1 MFVLV
6 LHAALSG
13 VKTSRALLVSQRW
26 LFHCQVRSGSGCAL
40 LFSNLPDCHARRYV
54 PGLRGASFRRR
65 VLRCE
70 HIAILQSAASS
81 GLPSAIWRECRSASR
96 CRFPRCEN
104 GSVFLRIPI
113 QNRMLRSDL
122 ACHSWQTPRALGE
135 CIRKANALSLPTLRN
150 LLTCSGMASQKGA
163 LQSRLP
169 RWHCRICGSV
179 SVLWH
184 TGEVCATRKR
194 FRIARSES
202 AARRGQAELRAIPSL
217 RIRCWRVDRFI
228 PRRAAAPFSPATTQ
242 LHCSSAFRIC

>member
-1 MFVLV
+1 MSL
-6 LHAALSG
+6 G
-13 VKTSRALLVSQRW
+13 IQVSISKMREW
-26 LFHCQVRSGSGCAL
+26 ERFLENTDSESDA
-40 LFSNLPDCHARRYV
+40 P
-54 PGLRGASFRRR
+54 FR
-65 VLRCE
+65 
-70 HIAILQSAASS
+70 
-81 GLPSAIWRECRSASR
+81 
-96 CRFPRCEN
+96 PRMPLMAN
-104 GSVFLRIPI
+104 
-113 QNRMLRSDL
+113 
-122 ACHSWQTPRALGE
+122 PRALGE

-202 AARRGQAELRAIPSL
+202 VARRGQAELRAIPSL

-228 PRRAAAPFSPATTQ
+228 PRRAAAPFRPATTQ